1 MQSPVFIMLL
11 CVQPNGGRG
20 SVQVSIGLFVQEMS
34 LGEGV
39 RELATI
45 TASEDCE
52 R

>member
-11 CVQPNGGRG
+11 HVQPNGGRG
-20 SVQVSIGLFVQEMS
+20 SVQGHTGLFVQEMS

-39 RELATI
+39 QELATI

-52 R
+52 M